1 MTNSETRLRQQ
12 LDALPREM
20 QPERD
25 LWQGIELALA
35 NESSPNELASQTSS
49 PSKHSR
55 PGWLAVAA
63 SIALVGFIG
72 WMSLSLQPEIKSEQL
87 VAALSAE
94 HEQQKNALLV
104 KFQDQPALT
113 DNWQQQIKEL
123 DDAAVAIKKALQQ
136 DPNNI
141 ALLKMLQSA
150 YQQQINLIEKV
161 HSPKWSQI

>member
-35 NESSPNELASQTSS
+35 NEASPNELASQGAKSIG
-49 PSKHSR
+49 HSR
-55 PGWLAVAA
+55 PRWLAVAA
-63 SIALVGFIG
+63 SVALVGVIG
-72 WMSLSLQPEIKSEQL
+72 WMSLSLQPALKSEQL
-87 VAALSAE
+87 VAALSNE

-113 DNWQQQIKEL
+113 DNWQQQIQEL
-123 DDAAVAIKKALQQ
+123 DEAAQAIKKALEHE
-136 DPNNI
+136 PNNI
-141 ALLKMLQSA
+141 ALLKMLQNT
-150 YQQQINLIEKV
+150 YQQQLNLIERV